1 MLDST
6 FVCSSQMYS
15 ANSNISMWDIR
26 KIRVPFFR
34 VFYSTTY
41 TILLLFLLLLLAV
54 TPGDHIYQ
62 TLNNTK
68 LAGVFIVG
76 GVYVIT
82 GLIAVFIFASRLYTN
97 RIVLSAIPKS
107 YIPIE
112 DGEVTKNV
120 RRMIVKNRQRSAIIA
135 WESRPKDLRRK
146 SLSHDESE
154 PLMRSEP
161 ADQRASKRK
170 IGLLP
175 DNIIPISESS
185 PPWGDIVHPGWS
197 SPCTHDLPNLQFETV
212 VAELPNLI
220 EAKAVSLAPA
230 DSTFGLVSQYQD
242 VLPPPPDP
250 RAVAILQRPSKMGLR
265 EYLSHLDSLGLI
277 NPPTLSATFL
287 AQYEYARFS
296 TSALTEDEFRDLMA
310 VFSEI
315 LTGMVEL
322 DLEALTAL
330 EPDEVSLA
338 SSQPSVR
345 RKYPSNFRSAISG
358 TYSPSVI
365 SLQST
370 HSIIRHSPAAS

>member
-1 MLDST
+1 
-6 FVCSSQMYS
+6 
-15 ANSNISMWDIR
+15 MWDIR

-41 TILLLFLLLLLAV
+41 TILLLLLLLLLAV

-68 LAGVFIVG
+68 LAAVFIVG

-146 SLSHDESE
+146 SLSHNESE
-154 PLMRSEP
+154 PLMRSGLAMP

-170 IGLLP
+170 TGLLP
-175 DNIIPISESS
+175 ENIIPISISS

-230 DSTFGLVSQYQD
+230 DPTFGFMSQFED
-242 VLPPPPDP
+242 VLPPPPDA
-250 RAVAILQRPSKMGLR
+250 RAVLILQRPSKMGLR

-277 NPPTLSATFL
+277 NPPTLSAIFL

-296 TSALTEDEFRDLMA
+296 TNALIEDEFRDLMA
-310 VFSEI
+310 VFSDI
-315 LTGMVEL
+315 LIGMVEL
-322 DLEALTAL
+322 DLEALTAMQ
-330 EPDEVSLA
+330 PDEVSLA

-345 RKYPSNFRSAISG
+345 RKSPSNFRSAVTG

-370 HSIIRHSPAAS
+370 HSIVRHGPADSYHETD